1 MPTTPEHL
9 RDLMFRFGR
18 GPTILREAIQ
28 GLDAGAL
35 NRRPPGSDWSIRDIV
50 VHLCD
55 AEIVGAHRLRQVI
68 AEEKPELTTW
78 QQETWKRR
86 LHYLWRDPEAALA
99 LYQLLVYTNGELLQ
113 QCDQKTWLRTAVHAE
128 RGEITLEDLLRDRV
142 THIEEH
148 VEQIKSYRGSL

>member
-1 MPTTPEHL
+1 MPTIPEHL
-9 RDLMFRFGR
+9 RDLMFRFGH

-50 VHLCD
+50 VHLAD
-55 AEIVGAHRLRQVI
+55 SEIMGASRLRQTI
-68 AEEKPELTTW
+68 AEENPTLAGWVED
-78 QQETWKRR
+78 TWKRR

-113 QCDQKTWLRTAVHAE
+113 QCDQKTWLRTAIHPE
-128 RGEITLEDLLRDRV
+128 RGEVTLEDLLRDRV
-142 THIEEH
+142 EHIEEH
-148 VEQIKSYRGSL
+148 VEQIKQYRASQ